1 LGESAA
7 RREIG
12 ADYFDV
18 ALFEDVAD
26 VTLKMLLHALPL

>member
-1 LGESAA
+1 MA

-12 ADYFDV
+12 ADDFDV

-26 VTLKMLLHALPL
+26 VSGFLRIPCNGHYM